1 MADVPIAQM
10 KLLLKNQTMIKWQW
24 PNHHASAELMRKS
37 PQLMKQ
43 NFSIW
48 SKWTRQDGLWK
59 DVKSMKLIFDK
70 LIALV
75 ETQKER
81 LQKKSQKVLRS
92 KSSAEVSSTLKW
104 APAMN
109 DEQARRLISARAV
122 MDYEFEKQI
131 NASSSKWQMVAL
143 KYNKKFKSNQL
154 NFVKTLQLR
163 IWSEY
168 QLNFV
173 K

>member
-1 MADVPIAQM
+1 MAGPLIVADCADVTASQEPGDGQPG
-10 KLLLKNQTMIKWQW
+10 QVTMTK
-24 PNHHASAELMRKS
+24 HHAGAELMLKS

-92 KSSAEVSSTLKW
+92 KSSAE
-104 APAMN
+104 
-109 DEQARRLISARAV
+109 
-122 MDYEFEKQI
+122 
-131 NASSSKWQMVAL
+131 ASS
-143 KYNKKFKSNQL
+143 KKGPCKL
-154 NFVKTLQLR
+154 LQ
-163 IWSEY
+163 
-168 QLNFV
+168 
-173 K
+173 

>member
-1 MADVPIAQM
+1 MKRRENHNAD
-10 KLLLKNQTMIKWQW
+10 T
-24 PNHHASAELMRKS
+24 
-37 PQLMKQ
+37 
-43 NFSIW
+43 
-48 SKWTRQDGLWK
+48 
-59 DVKSMKLIFDK
+59 DK
-70 LIALV
+70 LTALV
-75 ETQKER
+75 KTQKEN
-81 LQKKSQKVLRS
+81 LQKKSQKVVLRS

-109 DEQARRLISARAV
+109 DEQASRLISARAV

-154 NFVKTLQLR
+154 NFVKTLQSR
-163 IWSEY
+163 ISTQLCKIGAVDSWRKHKRKSE
-168 QLNFV
+168 QLFV